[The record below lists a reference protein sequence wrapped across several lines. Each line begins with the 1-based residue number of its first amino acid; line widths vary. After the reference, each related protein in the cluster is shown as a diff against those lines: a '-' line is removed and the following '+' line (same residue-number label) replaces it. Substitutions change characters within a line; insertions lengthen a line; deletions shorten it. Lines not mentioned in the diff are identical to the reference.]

1 MSPLLF
7 LGGILGAF
15 YVAMSIWLT
24 PKLGVGA
31 VISLGIAGQV
41 IASLALD
48 HFGLLNLAVRE
59 VTLGARVWRGA
70 GRRRRPHGPL
80 PVLRSAPAVRY
91 GRSIRFRAAGK
102 LHRLAPGVAARC
114 RQAAGRA
121 AGRGSARR
129 RRRRSGSLLRPGDA
143 MVFNDTRV
151 IPAALEGRARAR

>member
-1 MSPLLF
+1 MSFPALGLAVLAIIAGALISFQAPINVMAGQRLGHVLGGAALSFVVGTIFLLAVVLIAVRDQINLASLSEMSPLLF

-59 VTLGARVWRGA
+59 VTLGRASGA
-70 GRRRRPHGPL
+70 
-80 PVLRSAPAVRY
+80 VLVVAGALMVRY
-91 GRSIRFRAAGK
+91 
-102 LHRLAPGVAARC
+102 L
-114 RQAAGRA
+114 
-121 AGRGSARR
+121 
-129 RRRRSGSLLRPGDA
+129 
-143 MVFNDTRV
+143 
-151 IPAALEGRARAR
+151 

>member
-1 MSPLLF
+1 LGGATLSFVVGTIFLLAVALIAVRDQINLASLPDMSPLLF

-59 VTLGARVWRGA
+59 MTLGRASGA
-70 GRRRRPHGPL
+70 
-80 PVLRSAPAVRY
+80 VLVVAGALMVRY
-91 GRSIRFRAAGK
+91 
-102 LHRLAPGVAARC
+102 L
-114 RQAAGRA
+114 
-121 AGRGSARR
+121 
-129 RRRRSGSLLRPGDA
+129 
-143 MVFNDTRV
+143 
-151 IPAALEGRARAR
+151 